1 MSGCFSCGYIGVYG
15 HKFLGQREEISLV
28 NCSVSRYDLKGTS
41 FTCIFPEEGN
51 KLHGSREKQ
60 ASERRMDLAEEFY
73 EDSLMQMLH
82 CCNK

>member
-1 MSGCFSCGYIGVYG
+1 M
-15 HKFLGQREEISLV
+15 SLV
-28 NCSVSRYDLKGTS
+28 NCSVSKCDLKGTS

-60 ASERRMDLAEEFY
+60 ASERRMALGEEFY
-73 EDSLMQMLH
+73 EDPLMQMFH